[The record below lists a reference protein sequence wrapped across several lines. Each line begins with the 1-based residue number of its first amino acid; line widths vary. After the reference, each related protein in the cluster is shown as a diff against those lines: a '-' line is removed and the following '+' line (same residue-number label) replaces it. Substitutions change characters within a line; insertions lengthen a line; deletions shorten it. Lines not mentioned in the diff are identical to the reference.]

1 MVVSQY
7 TSPTFRPWLFLV
19 TTAVFRGGYAASS
32 VDSAILRSAHSTT
45 KPLRL
50 DVRGSTG
57 VVGTSPAIAYGTNN
71 GLAWKAPVTI
81 GGQVVELNMDTGSSY
96 PWVFGSSLPKNE
108 TAGHSIYDPTKSET
122 FINGSQPFSVAYV
135 GDFGANGYLGYDTI
149 TLGNLTIENTTIGVA
164 TELTGDVVYTGSDG
178 IIGLEPLGAASSPF
192 VTAVFKEVEVEI
204 LTFDLRNDSTG
215 TIDFGYVDPDLFAP
229 DAELTTIPT
238 SGFGWQLSQV
248 SFVVNGEIVGDPA
261 SGVTL
266 DTGGEVIAV
275 SANTAKAY
283 WAPLVADGSVIT
295 TIPGPYGEGTLY
307 IIPCTT
313 KLPDLT
319 IIFGNPSDP
328 DGNATITGDTL
339 QRTGWP
345 RGNGTCIGSVWAY
358 PGGWIGA
365 PLFYQYVVAM
375 DYGSQQITFGPK
387 ASP

>member
-1 MVVSQY
+1 M
-7 TSPTFRPWLFLV
+7 
-19 TTAVFRGGYAASS
+19 
-32 VDSAILRSAHSTT
+32 
-45 KPLRL
+45 
-50 DVRGSTG
+50 
-57 VVGTSPAIAYGTNN
+57 
-71 GLAWKAPVTI
+71 
-81 GGQVVELNMDTGSSY
+81 
-96 PWVFGSSLPKNE
+96 FGSSLPKNE

-266 DTGGEVIAV
+266 GKSTKSQPIFPRKHCVHTNKIAVGSDTGGEVIAV

-345 RGNGTCIGSVWAY
+345 RGNGSKPLHSNIYPAAVQCSYVWFTDFKLSFSMYRVRLGLPRWLDRRPALLPVCSGDGLWLTANNIRAQGKSVKVK
-358 PGGWIGA
+358 GA
-365 PLFYQYVVAM
+365 FHLL
-375 DYGSQQITFGPK
+375 
-387 ASP
+387 